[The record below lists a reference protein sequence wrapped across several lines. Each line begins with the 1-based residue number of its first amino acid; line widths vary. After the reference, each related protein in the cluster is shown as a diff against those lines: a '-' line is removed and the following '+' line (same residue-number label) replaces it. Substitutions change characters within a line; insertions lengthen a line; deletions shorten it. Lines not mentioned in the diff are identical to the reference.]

1 MVGCWVLYASAMKI
15 MFNQPFLFGFVPEE
29 VESFV
34 FLNFGTVLMMLRM
47 VLVLLIN
54 SWNRRFG
61 GTN

>member
-15 MFNQPFLFGFVPEE
+15 MFNQPLLFGFVPEE
-29 VESFV
+29 VQSFV
-34 FLNFGTVLMMLRM
+34 FLKVLMMLRM